1 MRCIYNSKYNAHTDP
16 IFVELGVHK
25 FNDLLNINQACFVHK
40 FSNNK
45 LPSSFDDFFAK
56 LPNFDRNLSLRLP
69 KIENHQLKIF
79 PSYYL
84 PLLWNSLPLET
95 KRITSVSKFKKTYA
109 QSLFSNYKINCNE
122 ANCYSC
128 KNL

>member
-16 IFVELGVHK
+16 IFIKLGLHK

-40 FSNNK
+40 FAYDK
-45 LPSSFDDFFAK
+45 LPSSFNDFFEK
-56 LPNFDRNLSLRLP
+56 LPSFERNLSLRLP
-69 KIENHQLKIF
+69 KISNNQLKIF

-95 KRITSVSKFKKTYA
+95 KRIISVSKFKKTYA
-109 QSLFSNYKINCNE
+109 KSLLSNYNKECNKI
-122 ANCYSC
+122 NCYSC